1 MKKIVLGAMML
12 ISLLASAGKPV
23 YTVILPDNPG
33 LTEKKAADEIR
44 IHLQKLADVVIVTGR
59 NGAKGKRIVIRAVDP
74 KMDVEEWSLKGA
86 DADEIILS
94 GGKRGI
100 VYAAFELLERL
111 AGVLWLDEYTTYG
124 PEKLPVWEKGYSLHG
139 KPSFPFRSV
148 YTYFSG
154 KPSRVDFACRSR
166 QNFFLNEKLTPQK
179 MSYGL
184 TPMYGSPRDSHTEYE
199 YTSRWPK
206 DTPMEYF
213 SLTAKHGKRVRATS
227 PMGPGTICLSNK
239 DMRKR
244 FLEDLRNFIRQ
255 DRVKFAKIG
264 YPKYYV
270 ITYND
275 TYDPCICENCLKKVK
290 ELGNMTALS
299 LDFMNELARGI
310 RDEFPDVV
318 IRCSAYFYTQTPPP
332 KEFRIEPNIIVGIAQ
347 MGTEWIGGD
356 RTRRDSLRPL
366 SHPNNAKAKA
376 EFIEWSSRAAALAVS
391 EYWIAFEGKG
401 LLTENSASVAE
412 NLKFNAAHRVK
423 ITFSEAE
430 YPLQVSFHPLRVWL
444 GRRLMNDVTLDAK
457 TETDRFMKAYFGKAS
472 PEMEEL
478 RQMIVRENASV
489 TNQYLTCPL
498 RFRSN
503 LNADYFTKAENLLN
517 AALAKAAEDEELRR
531 KILRE
536 RLQFDLCR
544 LQLDSIPAALQ
555 PGRETVKKRALEDF
569 LLLAPR
575 YYTGKNYKLMVDS
588 VKAIIDR
595 DHVKITPL
603 KDFPDRKVAVR
614 YVGSAITPLYNYG
627 GKLEKDPAAENG
639 YANTIVVN
647 EPRFLLD
654 TFMVGYYDQVS
665 KKTFSRIYPAEKIPK
680 DGKYHWYSLG
690 NVKLSRLGYA
700 FAHRTWKIQL
710 QLDEFYDAFP
720 DNEVE
725 ILYRVRLEYDS
736 AKSGKIRKVWVDQI
750 ALLLP
755 AKSVRK

>member
-1 MKKIVLGAMML
+1 MF
-12 ISLLASAGKPV
+12 ISLLVSAGKPV
-23 YTVILPDNPG
+23 YTVILPANPG

-44 IHLQKLADVVIVTGR
+44 IHLQKLADVVIVTDR
-59 NGAKGKRIVIRAVDP
+59 NGAKGKRIVIRAADP

-86 DADEIILS
+86 DADEIVLS

-111 AGVLWLDEYTTYG
+111 AGVMWLDEYTTYG
-124 PEKLPVWEKGYSLHG
+124 PEKLPVWKKGYFRRG
-139 KPSFPFRSV
+139 KPSFSLRSV

-166 QNFFLNEKLTPQK
+166 QNYFLNEKITPQK
-179 MSYGL
+179 LSYGL
-184 TPMYGSPRDSHTEYE
+184 TPMYGSPRECHSEYA

-227 PMGPGTICLSNK
+227 PMGPGTICLSNNA
-239 DMRKR
+239 MRKR
-244 FLEDLRNFIRQ
+244 FLEDLRYFIRQ
-255 DRVKFAKIG
+255 DRIKFAGIG
-264 YPKYYV
+264 YPKYYS

-275 TYDPCICENCLKKVK
+275 TYDPCVCENCRKKVK

-299 LDFMNELARGI
+299 LDFINGLARGI

-318 IRCSAYFYTQTPPP
+318 LRGSAYFYTQTPPP
-332 KEFRIEPNIIVGIAQ
+332 RGFKIEPNIIIGVAQ
-347 MGTEWIGGD
+347 MGTEWSGD

-376 EFIEWSSRAAALAVS
+376 ELIEWSKRLPLATS
-391 EYWIAFEGKG
+391 EYWITYTGKG
-401 LLTENSASVAE
+401 CLTENSASVAE
-412 NLKFNAAHRVK
+412 NLKFNAAHRV
-423 ITFSEAE
+423 ICAFAESE
-430 YPLQVSFHPLRVWL
+430 YPLQTSFHPLRVWL
-444 GRRLMNDVTLDAK
+444 GRRLMNDLTLDAK
-457 TETDRFMKAYFGKAS
+457 TETARFMKAYFGKTY

-478 RQMIVRENASV
+478 RQMIIRENASV
-489 TNQYLTCPL
+489 TNQYLTCSL

-503 LNADYFTKAENLLN
+503 LNADYFSRAEKLLN
-517 AALAKAAEDEELRR
+517 AALAKAAGNEELRR

-544 LQLDSIPAALQ
+544 LQLDSIPTDLP
-555 PGRETVKKRALEDF
+555 PGRETVKKRALEDY
-569 LLLAPR
+569 LLLSPR
-575 YYTGKNYKLMVDS
+575 YYTGKQYKSMLDS
-588 VKAIIDR
+588 VKAIINR
-595 DHVKITPL
+595 DHVKFSPL

-614 YVGSAITPLYNYG
+614 YVGSSITPLSLYG

-639 YANTIVVN
+639 QANIIVID

-654 TFMVGYYDQVS
+654 SFTIGYFDQAT
-665 KKTFSRIYPAEKIPK
+665 KKTFSRTYPAGKIPK

-690 NVKLSRLGYA
+690 KVKLSHQGYA
-700 FAHRTWKIQL
+700 FAHRTWTIQL

-720 DNEVE
+720 NNEVE
-725 ILYRVRLEYDS
+725 ILYRARFEYDS
-736 AKSGKIRKVWVDQI
+736 AQSGKIRKVWVDQI

-755 AKSVRK
+755 AQPVRK